1 MGRKSLAAE
10 LEWNRSQESGRQVV
24 CPGDAMRCEP
34 GKQGGAGEGEGQ
46 RALRIAAVSIL
57 GAQRVVGRTVFQLAL
72 HHL

>member
-24 CPGDAMRCEP
+24 CPGDSMRCEP
-34 GKQGGAGEGEGQ
+34 GKLGGAWEGEGQ